1 MIIVIVADTIGGDKG
16 VPGIAEKTASILSA
30 AGHEVRV
37 ISCRPGDGPYPVR
50 KRHLL
55 FKSHAAARHGI
66 SYGKPDEDTIR
77 KALSGADLVHLMY
90 PFALE
95 VKAENMA
102 RRMGIPVVATYG
114 MTAQEYM
121 SVSGPLRMHRLV
133 PSVYRFLEYDFYYKC
148 KHIICVSDE
157 LKDLLPKYDS
167 TARLHVMKDPGSA
180 EELEKL
186 YDRVIADDRAMYG
199 SGHVP
204 LFRRNLAFMRSS
216 INVNDPYRRKNAL
229 TRALYTACYYLIDT
243 LAVAVVYPS
252 FGFKVEGRRNLK
264 EIKGGAI
271 TVSNHIHGMDGPFL
285 AVSLYP
291 SRITCTSIEGN
302 FRLPLV
308 RWPVK
313 WVGAVPIPASTHLLK
328 DFFALTVEQ
337 LKAGRKVHFYPE
349 GSLLKNAET
358 IRPFKKGA
366 FHMAADAGVP
376 VIPVSL
382 VRRPATGIYRLFRRK
397 ALYTAVI
404 LPAVYPD
411 PELSG
416 AKQIEDMKD
425 RAHKGMSEALA
436 ARTNPGVF

>member
-1 MIIVIVADTIGGDKG
+1 MIIVLVADTIGGEQG
-16 VPGIAEKTASILSA
+16 VPGLAEKTARLLAA

-37 ISCRPGDGPYPVR
+37 IACRPDDGPYAVR

-55 FKSHAAARHGI
+55 FKSMAAARHGI
-66 SYGKPDEDTIR
+66 SYAKPEDEVIR
-77 KALSGADLVHLMY
+77 KALSGADLVHLFY

-95 VKAENMA
+95 VRAENIA
-102 RRMGIPVVATYG
+102 RRMGIPVIATYG
-114 MTAQEYM
+114 LTAQEYI
-121 SVSGPLRMHRLV
+121 SIRGPFRMHRLI

-148 KHIICVSDE
+148 KHILCVSDE

-167 TARLHVMKDPGSA
+167 TAKLHVLQDPDSSD
-180 EELEKL
+180 ELEKI
-186 YDRVIADDRAMYG
+186 YARAIADDRIMYE
-199 SGHVP
+199 SGFVP
-204 LFRRNLAFMRSS
+204 LFRRNLAFMKSS
-216 INVNDPYRRKNAL
+216 IDVADPYRKKSIVS
-229 TRALYTACYYLIDT
+229 RALYTFCYYFIDT
-243 LAVAVVYPS
+243 LAVAVVYPG
-252 FGFKVEGRRNLK
+252 FGFKVEGRRNLRK
-264 EIKGGAI
+264 IRGGAI

-291 SRITCTSIEGN
+291 SRITFTSIEGN

-337 LKAGRKVHFYPE
+337 LKKGRKVHFYPE
-349 GSLLKNAET
+349 GSLLKNAEI

-376 VIPVSL
+376 VIPVTL

-397 ALYTAVI
+397 SLYTAVI

-411 PELSG
+411 PQLSG

-425 RAHKGMSEALA
+425 RAHTSMSAALA
-436 ARTNPGVF
+436 ARTKPV

>member
-1 MIIVIVADTIGGDKG
+1 MIIVLVADTIGGDRG
-16 VPGIAEKTASILSA
+16 VPGIAEKTASLLAA

-37 ISCRPGDGPYPVR
+37 LSCRPGDGPFAVR

-55 FKSHAAARHGI
+55 FKSLAAARHGI
-66 SYGKPDEDTIR
+66 SYGKPDEEIIK
-77 KALSGADLVHLMY
+77 KALAGADLVHVMY

-95 VKAENMA
+95 VKAENIA
-102 RRMGIPVVATYG
+102 RRMGIPVIATYG
-114 MTAQEYM
+114 LTAREYM
-121 SVSGPLRMHRLV
+121 SVCGPFRMHRLV
-133 PSVYRFLEYDFYYKC
+133 PSVYRFLQYDFYYKF
-148 KHIICVSDE
+148 KHIICVSDD
-157 LKDLLPKYDS
+157 LKELLPNYDCS
-167 TARLHVMKDPGSA
+167 SRLHVIKDPDSA
-180 EELEKL
+180 EELEKI
-186 YDRVIADDRAMYG
+186 YVRAIADDRIMYE

-204 LFRRNLAFMRSS
+204 LFRRNLAFMKSS
-216 INVNDPYRRKNAL
+216 IDVSDPYRKKNRIS
-229 TRALYTACYYLIDT
+229 RALYTACYYLIDT
-243 LAVAVVYPS
+243 IAVAVVYLS
-252 FGFKVEGRRNLK
+252 FGFKVEGRRNLSK
-264 EIKGGAI
+264 IKGGAI

-291 SRITCTSIEGN
+291 SRITFTSIEGN

-337 LKAGRKVHFYPE
+337 LKVGRKVHFYPE
-349 GSLLKNAET
+349 GSLLKNAEI

-376 VIPVSL
+376 VIPVTL

-411 PELSG
+411 PALSG

-425 RAHKGMSEALA
+425 RAHGSMSEALA
-436 ARTNPGVF
+436 SRLNV